1 MAKKSKR
8 NMLLPGMAVAGVA
21 ATLAAASAVAGYFV
35 RAAID
40 RELPKAISKVQKYI
54 FPVKKTEGVVSVAD
68 VSAALGDASYR
79 LRNSPLEEVSI
90 IAHDGVRLVGHWMEG
105 EDPER
110 VIIAVHGWRSTWD
123 NDFGLVADF
132 WKENGCSVLFVEQRG
147 QNNSGGDCMSFGLLE
162 RYDCRDWALWADK
175 RTEGRMPIY
184 FDGISMGATSVLMA
198 TALDL
203 PKSVKGVIA
212 DCGFTSPDAILDHV
226 MSESLH
232 LPYGVHRSEIR
243 RRFEKRFG
251 SADINYSAEEA
262 LLLNRL
268 PVLFVHGTDDTFV
281 PIEMTYKNY
290 KACTAPKRL
299 LVVPGAEHGM
309 SYVVD
314 KDGCEAAMRAFWRDF
329 DRAIEA

>member
-1 MAKKSKR
+1 MHVSS
-8 NMLLPGMAVAGVA
+8 LWGEY
-21 ATLAAASAVAGYFV
+21 S
-35 RAAID
+35 
-40 RELPKAISKVQKYI
+40 
-54 FPVKKTEGVVSVAD
+54 EG
-68 VSAALGDASYR
+68 
-79 LRNSPLEEVSI
+79 
-90 IAHDGVRLVGHWMEG
+90 
-105 EDPER
+105 
-110 VIIAVHGWRSTWD
+110 
-123 NDFGLVADF
+123 
-132 WKENGCSVLFVEQRG
+132 
-147 QNNSGGDCMSFGLLE
+147 SFGEAAREWIDLL
-162 RYDCRDWALWADK
+162 
-175 RTEGRMPIY
+175 
-184 FDGISMGATSVLMA
+184 
-198 TALDL
+198 
-203 PKSVKGVIA
+203 A